1 MTSARKPAGELAG
14 AAGEAAPAASGQPG
28 DLLELVVED
37 VAQGGWCVAREAG
50 GRVVLV
56 RHALP
61 GERVLATVTEVT
73 SRFARAEAT
82 AILEPSPDRV
92 EPPCPHARPGG
103 CGGCDWQHAGL
114 AAQRRLKAAV
124 ISQQLRRIA
133 GLDLAVT
140 VEAMP
145 GEADGLGWRTRVR
158 FAVGRDGTAGLRKHR
173 SHQVLDVGECPIAH
187 PGVTGAG
194 VTRHSW
200 PGAESV
206 QAVTSPATG
215 EHAVV
220 VTPGRAGPGGGPP
233 EPAAIRRPG
242 GTRPRPA
249 RPRRLRRGRAGG
261 AAVMH
266 GGLSRWRARCWWP
279 GVAGSPR
286 CVAARTWS
294 SRRRAGAGG

>member
-14 AAGEAAPAASGQPG
+14 ADGPAAPEGAPPASGQPG
-28 DLLELVVED
+28 DLLELVVDD
-37 VAQGGWCVAREAG
+37 VAQGGWCVAREPG

-73 SRFARAEAT
+73 TRFARAEAT

-114 AAQRRLKAAV
+114 AAQRRLKGAV
-124 ISQQLRRIA
+124 VSQQLRRIA

-140 VEAMP
+140 VEPMP

-173 SHQVLDVGECPIAH
+173 SHDVLDVGECPIAH
-187 PGVTGAG
+187 PGVTRAG
-194 VTRHSW
+194 VTRHPW
-200 PGAESV
+200 PGAGSV

-220 VTPGRAGPGGGPP
+220 ITTGRAG
-233 EPAAIRRPG
+233 
-242 GTRPRPA
+242 
-249 RPRRLRRGRAGG
+249 RRGTTPRNPPRSAGSAGHACGAPRHAGWGG
-261 AAVMH
+261 A
-266 GGLSRWRARCWWP
+266 GRAE
-279 GVAGSPR
+279 
-286 CVAARTWS
+286 
-294 SRRRAGAGG
+294 RALCTVG